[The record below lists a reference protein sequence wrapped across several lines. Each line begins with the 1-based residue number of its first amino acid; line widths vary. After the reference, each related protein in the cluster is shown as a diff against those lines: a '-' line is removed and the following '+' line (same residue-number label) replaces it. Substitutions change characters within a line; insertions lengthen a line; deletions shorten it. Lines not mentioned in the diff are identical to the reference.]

1 MKMLLSRA
9 RAGEALKRDVGA
21 VFIGFPWNI
30 ARDRPGKGNVSMW
43 GQRKLLL
50 RLATTLEN
58 AGIAAF
64 AVSEDYTS
72 KECALHNV
80 ELLRRPRGL
89 VHCPHRHVMHA
100 DINAALNI
108 LKRGLKALGIKA
120 GLPSTITT
128 KSFIPKP
135 SGVKPI
141 TPR

>member
-64 AVSEDYTS
+64 AVSEDDTS
-72 KECALHNV
+72 KEVRAPQCGTLEEAQGA
-80 ELLRRPRGL
+80 RP
-89 VHCPHRHVMHA
+89 
-100 DINAALNI
+100 
-108 LKRGLKALGIKA
+108 
-120 GLPSTITT
+120 LP
-128 KSFIPKP
+128 P
-135 SGVKPI
+135 
-141 TPR
+141 